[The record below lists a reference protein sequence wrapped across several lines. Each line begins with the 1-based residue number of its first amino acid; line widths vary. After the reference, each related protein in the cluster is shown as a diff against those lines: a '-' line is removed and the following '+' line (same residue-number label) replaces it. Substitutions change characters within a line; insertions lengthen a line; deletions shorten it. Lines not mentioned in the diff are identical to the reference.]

1 MLLAEEL
8 ALVAINPSSGRHGL
22 GLRAEINAC
31 LAGLL
36 VAELILDDVIAPGDK
51 TGRVAITG
59 RVEPKGVTLAAAT
72 AVVIDKGPKLKAILS
87 GMDRGLSR
95 RIGFG
100 TWDTTVAGLADAGV
114 VEATS
119 GGVRPRNNLIQG
131 FVRDSTVAALR
142 HAAAGD
148 GALDLRTSALLSMT
162 GPAKLLEVV
171 APDRKARGH
180 ARNRID
186 HALDGTVLE
195 PIGRLV
201 RRLISEAVAAAG
213 AATVAATS

>member
-8 ALVAINPSSGRHGL
+8 ALVTINPSSGRHGL
-22 GLRAEINAC
+22 GLRSEINAC

-36 VAELILDDVIAPGDK
+36 VAELIIDDVIAPGDK
-51 TGRVAITG
+51 ADRVAVTGRA
-59 RVEPKGVTLAAAT
+59 EPKGVALAAAT
-72 AVVIDKGPKLKAILS
+72 TVVIDKGPKIKAILS

-95 RIGFG
+95 KIGLG
-100 TWDTTVAGLADAGV
+100 TWDTTVAGLAESGV
-114 VEATS
+114 VEAMR
-119 GGVRPRNNLIQG
+119 GGVRPRNAVIQG

-186 HALDGTVLE
+186 HALDDTVLE

>member
-8 ALVAINPSSGRHGL
+8 ALVAINPSSGRHGV

-36 VAELILDDVIAPGDK
+36 VAELVLDDVIAPGEKGD
-51 TGRVAITG
+51 RVAITG
-59 RVEPKGVTLAAAT
+59 RAEPKGLALAAAT
-72 AVVIDKGPKLKAILS
+72 TVVIDKGPKIKAILS

-95 RIGFG
+95 KIGLG
-100 TWDTTVAGLADAGV
+100 TWDATVAGLAEAGV
-114 VEATS
+114 VKATS
-119 GGVRPRNNLIQG
+119 GGVRPRNTVIQG

-142 HAAAGD
+142 QAAAGD
-148 GALDLRTSALLSMT
+148 GVLELRTAALLSMT

-180 ARNRID
+180 ARGRID
-186 HALDGTVLE
+186 HALGGTVLE

-213 AATVAATS
+213 AATVAATG